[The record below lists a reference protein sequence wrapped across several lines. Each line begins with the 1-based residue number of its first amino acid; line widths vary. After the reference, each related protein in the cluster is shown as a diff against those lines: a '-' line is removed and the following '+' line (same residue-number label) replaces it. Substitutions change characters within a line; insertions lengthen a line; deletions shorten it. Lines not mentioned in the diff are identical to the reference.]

1 MVEFLKREDI
11 ENWLNDKPREVSVAI
26 AARAALRVLPL
37 MNRARKAENF
47 ESAILLPVFHGTA
60 IPAFAGTWPNAG
72 MAIAATRAARAADA
86 VYAADAAYAARAVDA
101 AYAAYAARAVDA
113 AYAADAARAAYAA
126 AYAAR
131 AAADDARAAYAAVS
145 KDAAFLVRFLDG
157 DLEQG
162 LLELTRTPLWP
173 DHDLSLPEEIS
184 KNWRA
189 LKTHL
194 LSREDENWQVW
205 TDWYEDRLNGFAS
218 RDPKME
224 LEKARI
230 ERLTDEDWKHKGNPS
245 HLNGILAE
253 IEAEFRRPE
262 ITAQSPGLQFGVSEA
277 GRVEIAESGLPED
290 EEDKAEIEAFRDVL
304 IETAEELKSHCAGSN
319 MYGFIEPHVDQYIL
333 TLRKDIEHLSLDKLH
348 AYGVILNRA
357 YDRVKQDAEAGHLP
371 ETDAPIQIAFESL
384 LALHGPTVSGT
395 KRIQTILSRPNP
407 LADDSFSVEKYIE
420 AAQPVIQSA
429 TNTLE
434 FLGDEA
440 KDVLPELNNAVEG
453 SSEPGRTVETTRT
466 GNTNFLKLVSKV
478 AVFGLGTSFAGIVA
492 TAVQQSVPGTLAI
505 STITEGINLGAQAV
519 QSLAV
524 TCGRFLMANEA
535 NLRVLIAASGSDLS
549 WLGPVLDWVRRQH
562 NRFGG

>member
-1 MVEFLKREDI
+1 MVEFLKREDT
-11 ENWLNDKPREVSVAI
+11 ENWLKDKPREVSVAI

-37 MNRARKAENF
+37 LNSARNVENF
-47 ESAILLPVFHGTA
+47 ETAILLPVFHGTA
-60 IPAFAGTWPNAG
+60 IPAFAGTWPKAG
-72 MAIAATRAARAADA
+72 MGAAR
-86 VYAADAAYAARAVDA
+86 A
-101 AYAAYAARAVDA
+101 AYAAYAADA
-113 AYAADAARAAYAA
+113 AARAA
-126 AYAAR
+126 
-131 AAADDARAAYAAVS
+131 DAAVS
-145 KDAAFLVRFLDG
+145 KDAGLLTRFLDG

-162 LLELTRTPLWP
+162 LLELARTPLWP
-173 DHDLSLPEEIS
+173 DHGLSLPEEIS
-184 KNWRA
+184 KKWSA

-194 LSREDENWQVW
+194 LSLEGENWQVW
-205 TDWYEDRLNGFAS
+205 TDWYEDRLYGFAI
-218 RDPKME
+218 RDPNKE

-230 ERLTDEDWKHKGNPS
+230 ERLSKDDWEHKNNPS
-245 HLNGILAE
+245 HVNGILAG

-304 IETAEELKSHCAGSN
+304 IEAAEELKSHCTGSN
-319 MYGFIEPHVDQYIL
+319 MYGFIEPHVARYIL

-429 TNTLE
+429 TNTPE

-453 SSEPGRTVETTRT
+453 SSEPGRTVETTKT

-505 STITEGINLGAQAV
+505 STITEGINLGAQTV

-549 WLGPVLDWVRRQH
+549 WLGPVLDWVKRQRD
-562 NRFGG
+562 RFEG